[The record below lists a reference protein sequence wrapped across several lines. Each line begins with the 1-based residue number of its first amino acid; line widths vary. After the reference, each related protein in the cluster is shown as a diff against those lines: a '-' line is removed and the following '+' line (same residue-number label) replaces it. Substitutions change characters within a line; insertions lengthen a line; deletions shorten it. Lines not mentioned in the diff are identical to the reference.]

1 VIEAAFWGF
10 LAASALVIAAELSF
24 RFELSPMLIGL
35 IMAFGV
41 GTLLS
46 SIAYELVAEAL
57 AAVGDVVPIAA
68 AIIVGSV
75 AFFIGDRLVAGMG
88 GAHRKS
94 PGAKPGRPVDAE
106 TSTSSGRGIAL
117 GTALDG
123 IPESAVLGMSL
134 AGGGTVSVALLVAIW
149 VSNFPESLGSTVGLT
164 ASGVPRSRIRLL
176 WWAIVAL
183 SAVAAA
189 LGYLLVS
196 VSDSQIGALF
206 QAFSAGALLAMILDE
221 LAPEAFVRSAL
232 YTGLAGTAGF
242 VLTIVLIGL
251 E

>member
-1 VIEAAFWGF
+1 MIEAAFWGF
-10 LAASALVIAAELSF
+10 IAASALVIAAEVSF
-24 RFELSPMLIGL
+24 RFDLGRMTTGV

-57 AAVGDVVPIAA
+57 TEVGEVLPIAL
-68 AIIVGSV
+68 AISVGSI
-75 AFFIGDRLVAGMG
+75 AFFIGDRLVSQMG
-88 GAHRKS
+88 GADRKS
-94 PGAKPGRPVDAE
+94 PGPNPDRPAAGE
-106 TSTSSGRGIAL
+106 ASASSGRGIAL
-117 GTALDG
+117 GTVLDG
-123 IPESAVLGMSL
+123 VPESAVLGMTL
-134 AGGGTVSVALLVAIW
+134 AGGGTVSIALLVAIW
-149 VSNFPESLGSTVGLT
+149 VSNFPESLGSTVGLA

-176 WWAIVAL
+176 WWAIVGV

-196 VSDSQIGALF
+196 STDSQIGALL

-242 VLTIVLIGL
+242 VLTIFLITL
-251 E
+251 D

>member
-1 VIEAAFWGF
+1 VIEAAFWG
-10 LAASALVIAAELSF
+10 LVAASALVIAAEVSF
-24 RFELSPMLIGL
+24 RFDLSPMLIGL

-57 AAVGDVVPIAA
+57 VSVGDVIPIGA
-68 AIIVGSV
+68 AILVGSL
-75 AFFIGDRLVAGMG
+75 AFFLGDRLVSGMG
-88 GAHRKS
+88 GEGRKRAAAKSAAASDARPS
-94 PGAKPGRPVDAE
+94 PN
-106 TSTSSGRGIAL
+106 SGRGIAL

-134 AGGGTVSVALLVAIW
+134 ASGGTVSVALLAAIW
-149 VSNFPESLGSTVGLT
+149 LSNFPESLGSTSGLQ
-164 ASGVPRSRIRLL
+164 ASGTPRRKIRLM
-176 WWAIVAL
+176 WWSIAAM
-183 SAVAAA
+183 SAVGAA

-196 VSDSQIGALF
+196 DSDSQIGALL

-242 VLTIVLIGL
+242 VLTVFLISL